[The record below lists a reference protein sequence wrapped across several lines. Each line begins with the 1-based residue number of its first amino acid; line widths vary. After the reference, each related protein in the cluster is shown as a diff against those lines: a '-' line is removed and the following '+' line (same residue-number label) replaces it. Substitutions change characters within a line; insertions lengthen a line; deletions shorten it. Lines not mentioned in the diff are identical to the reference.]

1 MSLSVRSLP
10 TAADSTSNVA
20 TQSVAKS
27 DKRLALA
34 AHVLRAMATAQ
45 VEGRRLDLDGLA
57 AELGVSSDDDA
68 PLSDGVRARRLR
80 REDVRAMVSQLDGEG
95 FVDASRMRL
104 TFAGFAM
111 GSALSA
117 RKVMPLRLV

>member
-10 TAADSTSNVA
+10 T
-20 TQSVAKS
+20 VAKTS
-27 DKRLALA
+27 APGEKRLALA
-34 AHVLRAMATAQ
+34 AHVLKTMAQAQ
-45 VEGRRLDLDGLA
+45 VDGRRLDLDALA
-57 AELGVSSDDDA
+57 SALGVESDDA
-68 PLSDGVRARRLR
+68 STAEGVRPRKLR
-80 REDVRAMVSQLDGEG
+80 REDVRAIVTQLDGEG
-95 FVDASRMRL
+95 FVDAARMRL